1 MLKVGIIIERLQR
14 IKTKETDNY
23 FFSSVILLKHKMF
36 SKQLIPYAYDV
47 DNGIGEQ
54 IIDMQLFEEE
64 NRKYHT
70 VNIDSFTKI
79 KGGFS
84 VEYLD

>member
-1 MLKVGIIIERLQR
+1 MLKYGLHLDRLQK
-14 IKTKETDNY
+14 IKLNETDNY
-23 FFSSVILLKHKMF
+23 FFSNIVLIKPKLF
-36 SKQLIPYAYDV
+36 SKKLIPYDL
-47 DNGIGEQ
+47 NSGNK

-64 NRKYHT
+64 DRRYHT

>member
-1 MLKVGIIIERLQR
+1 MLKIGIIIERLQR

>member
-1 MLKVGIIIERLQR
+1 MLKIGIIIERLQR

-23 FFSSVILLKHKMF
+23 FFSSVILLKPKMF
-36 SKQLIPYAYDV
+36 SKQLIPYVYDM